1 MVGALLDSIS
11 TGVSTSDWAAVSA
24 AANDLAA
31 LADSETAWLQSHPP
45 ALCYEPEHGD
55 ALAAY
60 AGLRASADAIATA
73 AAVPSEGAI
82 NHQLAVAKQDRKAL
96 DNAASGA
103 TVGC

>member
-11 TGVSTSDWAAVSA
+11 AAVSTSDWAAISA
-24 AANDLAA
+24 AANDLGA

-45 ALCYEPEHGD
+45 ALCYEPEHVDAGD
-55 ALAAY
+55 RY
-60 AGLRASADAIATA
+60 ADLRASADAIATA
-73 AAVPSEGAI
+73 AAVPSEGVI

-96 DNAASGA
+96 DKAASDA

>member
-1 MVGALLDSIS
+1 LVGALLDSIS
-11 TGVSTSDWAAVSA
+11 AAVSTFDWAAISA

-60 AGLRASADAIATA
+60 AELRTTADAIATA
-73 AAVPSEGAI
+73 ANAQNEGAV
-82 NHQLAVAKQDRKAL
+82 NHQLAVGKQDRKAL
-96 DNAASGA
+96 DKAASGA